1 VETPLKERDKKKRWQ
16 KWHGKNKLKNNILN
30 GDSNGV
36 KTAKK
41 RKLDGK
47 GKNRNG
53 VNLDV

>member
-1 VETPLKERDKKKRWQ
+1 METPLKERDKKKRWQ

-41 RKLDGK
+41 RNWMEKEKIGT
-47 GKNRNG
+47 
-53 VNLDV
+53 V